1 MCTVLIAVLLFWI
14 LVLLELC
21 TGVIAILLAVIIIIL
36 IRLIIV
42 LWWISALRTI
52 VITHDFEVLKESN
65 RIHGHICTTSAIF
78 SNYTEIDRLH
88 HVILWLNLPSL
99 INFARFNDRRS
110 EASLLIP
117 KPIITTRICS
127 HIHIF
132 VRPSWSLLL
141 SDLFLEKPQE
151 LDLNLVF
158 EPL

>member
-1 MCTVLIAVLLFWI
+1 MIALLLFWI

-21 TGVIAILLAVIIIIL
+21 TRVIAILLAVIIIIL

-42 LWWISALRTI
+42 LRWISTLRSI

-65 RIHGHICTTSAIF
+65 GIHGHICTTSAIF
-78 SNYTEIDRLH
+78 SNYAEIDRLH
-88 HVILWLNLPSL
+88 HVILWLNLSSL

-110 EASLLIP
+110 EPSLLIP
-117 KPIITTRICS
+117 KTVITSGVCS
-127 HIHIF
+127 HVDIF
-132 VRPSWSLLL
+132 VPSSWSLLL
-141 SDLFLEKPQE
+141 SYLFLEKPQK